1 MAEQIGEDE
10 PDLMVLSVLAMEAW
24 LESRGWDEPPI
35 VMALSR
41 IEGPELEYAVLGE
54 GDPYE
59 ILAETAPPSASM
71 LLVAAEM
78 WAWPPDLPESEQVGR
93 PSEHPDRVEIRSVV
107 ALDHS
112 GQTIGVVRQRGEE
125 PFVEPSCSGP
135 LVDAMSNALTGAVR

>member
-1 MAEQIGEDE
+1 MAEQIGEGE

-35 VMALSR
+35 VMALLR

-59 ILAETAPPSASM
+59 ILIEAAPTSASL

-78 WAWPPDLPESEQVGR
+78 WAWPPDLPESEQAGR

-107 ALDHS
+107 ALDQS
-112 GQTIGVVRQRGEE
+112 GQTIGVVRQRGEA
-125 PFVEPSCSGP
+125 PFVERSCSGT
-135 LVDAMSNALTGAVR
+135 LVDAMGAALAGADR